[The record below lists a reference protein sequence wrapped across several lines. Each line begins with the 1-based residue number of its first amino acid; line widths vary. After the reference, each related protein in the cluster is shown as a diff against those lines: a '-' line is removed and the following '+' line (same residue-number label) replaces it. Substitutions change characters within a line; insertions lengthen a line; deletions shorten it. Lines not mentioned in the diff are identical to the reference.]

1 MFDFRY
7 HAMSLVAVFVA
18 LAVGLVLGVTIG
30 DKGLVS
36 SARQSLR
43 RDVVSSYADEV
54 HALRSD
60 LGVRRDFEAQ
70 VYPSLVANR
79 LSGERFGIVFVGG
92 SSDPVAN
99 AVRTAL
105 EGTGGELRY
114 VAVVRDP
121 PDFSQLAARAS
132 AGRYAALDG
141 DPTLVRPFARS
152 IGRSL
157 MAGGRLSSKERQPLL
172 STLSGE
178 LGRVDGIVVVRLGAG
193 PSGDDAQR
201 TRDFEDG
208 LVEGMAATDGATVG
222 AETSKADPSQV
233 PWYRSLRVS
242 SVDDVDDLAG
252 RAALVFVLAGAKGSY
267 GIKPLA
273 TDGLLPRLVAT
284 PPPGG

>member
-43 RDVVSSYADEV
+43 RDVVSNYADEV
-54 HALRSD
+54 RSLRSE

-70 VYPSLVANR
+70 VYPSLVAGR
-79 LSGERFGIVFVGG
+79 LAGERFGIVFIGG

-105 EGTGGELRY
+105 EGTGGALRF

-121 PDFSQLAARAS
+121 PDLNALAARAS
-132 AGRYAALDG
+132 AGRYAGLAT

-172 STLSGE
+172 STLSGV
-178 LGRVDGIVVVRLGAG
+178 LGRVDGIVVVRLGPA
-193 PSGDDAQR
+193 PSGDGANQ
-201 TRDFEDG
+201 TRDFEEG

-222 AETSKADPSQV
+222 VETTRADPSQV
-233 PWYRSLRVS
+233 PWYRSLHVS

-252 RAALVFVLAGAKGSY
+252 RAALVLVLGGAKGSY
-267 GIKPLA
+267 GVKPLA
-273 TDGLLPRLVAT
+273 TDGLLPRLVA
-284 PPPGG
+284 GG